1 ACIKMKN
8 VQVIYTAHG
17 FHFYKGASLK
27 NWLVFY
33 PIEKILSI
41 FTDILITINQED
53 YKLAQKKFFAKNVE
67 YITGV
72 GLDIAKYENTIVNKS
87 CKRQELN
94 IPVESFLI
102 LSVGELNKNKNH
114 ETIIRSIAKLSDLNV
129 HYVICGQGPLKNYL

>member
-1 ACIKMKN
+1 IIEKNSYDFIHTHTPVSSAIVRLACIKMKN

-67 YITGV
+67 YIPGV
-72 GLDIAKYENTIVNKS
+72 GLDIAKY
-87 CKRQELN
+87 
-94 IPVESFLI
+94 
-102 LSVGELNKNKNH
+102 
-114 ETIIRSIAKLSDLNV
+114 
-129 HYVICGQGPLKNYL
+129 